1 MTLEAVRSICL
12 AFPGATEDVKWGADL
27 AFCVGGK
34 MFCVVY
40 LEPPHHLSF
49 KCSPEDFAGLIERP
63 GMRPAPYLAR
73 AMWVQEEV
81 LGEALERFEV
91 ERLLRASYDLVAAKL
106 PGSKRGSKR
115 RTRAR
120 AKPPRTRQSRQRTRA
135 SAATTRRQKRNR

>member
-12 AFPGATEDVKWGADL
+12 GFPGATEDVKWGADL

-40 LEPPHHLSF
+40 LEPPHHMSF
-49 KCSPEDFAGLIERP
+49 KCSAEDFAGLIERP

-91 ERLLRASYDLVAAKL
+91 ERLLRASYDLVAAQL
-106 PGSKRGSKR
+106 PGSKRPATARAKAR
-115 RTRAR
+115 RTRA
-120 AKPPRTRQSRQRTRA
+120 SRQRTRA
-135 SAATTRRQKRNR
+135 SAARARPRQRNR

>member
-1 MTLEAVRSICL
+1 
-12 AFPGATEDVKWGADL
+12 
-27 AFCVGGK
+27 

-40 LEPPHHLSF
+40 LEPPHHMSF
-49 KCSPEDFAGLIERP
+49 KCSAEDFAGLIERP

-106 PGSKRGSKR
+106 SGTKRPTKS
-115 RTRAR
+115 R
-120 AKPPRTRQSRQRTRA
+120 AKAQRTRA
-135 SAATTRRQKRNR
+135 SRQRKRASGTMRRRRHNR

>member
-40 LEPPHHLSF
+40 LEPPHHMSF
-49 KCSPEDFAGLIERP
+49 KCSAEDFAGLIERP

-91 ERLLRASYDLVAAKL
+91 GRLLRASYDLVAVKL
-106 PGSKRGSKR
+106 PRIKRPTK
-115 RTRAR
+115 
-120 AKPPRTRQSRQRTRA
+120 SRPKAQRTRA
-135 SAATTRRQKRNR
+135 SRQRRRAPATTTRRRRRNR